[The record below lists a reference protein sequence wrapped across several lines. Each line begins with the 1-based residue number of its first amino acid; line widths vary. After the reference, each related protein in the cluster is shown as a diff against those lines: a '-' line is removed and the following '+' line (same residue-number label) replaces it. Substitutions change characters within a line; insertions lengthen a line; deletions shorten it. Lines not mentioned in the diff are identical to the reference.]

1 MASCWR
7 NKTEERVKN
16 GRVNNTHPSRS
27 LSRAIAEESGLVVI
41 SIQVVTKASWSGRV
55 VVARPRRNV
64 NAHGSTRGPAEQPT
78 LQDKRCVYGVIDVH
92 LPSPASA
99 PFPASTLVPPIP
111 FFFDY
116 SYRIPRSAKSEAR
129 RPLRLSGPSWRRQ
142 AIIVPRSGTHR
153 STAAFDLTIS
163 RPPVPAME
171 HPTS

>member
-27 LSRAIAEESGLVVI
+27 LSRANAEESGLVVI

-64 NAHGSTRGPAEQPT
+64 NAHGSTRGPAEQLT

-111 FFFDY
+111 FFLIILTEY
-116 SYRIPRSAKSEAR
+116 PGPRSQ
-129 RPLRLSGPSWRRQ
+129 RLADRCGLAGRHGGDR
-142 AIIVPRSGTHR
+142 
-153 STAAFDLTIS
+153 LL
-163 RPPVPAME
+163 
-171 HPTS
+171 